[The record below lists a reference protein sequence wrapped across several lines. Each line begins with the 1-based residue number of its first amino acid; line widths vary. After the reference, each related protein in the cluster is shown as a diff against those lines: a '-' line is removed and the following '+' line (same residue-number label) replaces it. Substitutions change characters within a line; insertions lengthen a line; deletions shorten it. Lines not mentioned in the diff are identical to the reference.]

1 MKNNIITI
9 GLKGTKRYI
18 FLLLILSIIFSYLT
32 LQTAIY
38 VKYAIDNVICNNYK
52 DLPVLL
58 NKILTNNS
66 MHNLLIISAIII
78 LINLLLMI
86 IGYLRN
92 IITSKF
98 KLKINTN
105 VKLELFKHVLNL
117 EYKSYNSYDKTEI
130 LQRIT
135 EDADI
140 YSNFFN
146 NQFNM
151 IIDIIFLSIFI
162 IKETVN
168 LNVAITIYFII
179 TFVIM
184 ISFSLWYLKRLNKQI
199 EECIKARKKLLGATM
214 LNLNNFK
221 LIRMLNKQN
230 EEKERYKSLNKECTG
245 SNVKLIKLILFYEI
259 MSDHITYL
267 KTPIIFIIGGMSII
281 NGTMTIRSNNSI
293 TKLCRNNI

>member
-1 MKNNIITI
+1 M
-9 GLKGTKRYI
+9 
-18 FLLLILSIIFSYLT
+18 
-32 LQTAIY
+32 
-38 VKYAIDNVICNNYK
+38 VV
-52 DLPVLL
+52 
-58 NKILTNNS
+58 
-66 MHNLLIISAIII
+66 
-78 LINLLLMI
+78 
-86 IGYLRN
+86 GYLRN

-151 IIDIIFLSIFI
+151 IIDIIFLIIFI
-162 IKETVN
+162 VKETVN

-179 TFVIM
+179 TFFVM

-199 EECIKARKKLLGATM
+199 EECIKTRKKLLATTM

-230 EEKERYKSLNKECTG
+230 EEKERYKFLNKECTS

-267 KTPIIFIIGGMSII
+267 KTPIIFIIGGMSVI
-281 NGTMTIRSNNSI
+281 NGTMTIRRNNSI
-293 TKLCRNNI
+293 IKLCRNNI

>member
-1 MKNNIITI
+1 MKNNVITI

-38 VKYAIDNVICNNYK
+38 VKYAIDNVIYNDYEN
-52 DLPVLL
+52 LPIII
-58 NKILTNNS
+58 KQILTNS
-66 MHNLLIISAIII
+66 YMHNLLIISAIII
-78 LINLLLMI
+78 VINLLLMFVS
-86 IGYLRN
+86 YLRN

-105 VKLELFKHVLNL
+105 VKLELFKHVLKL

-151 IIDIIFLSIFI
+151 IIDIIFLTIFI
-162 IKETVN
+162 ITETVS
-168 LNVAITIYFII
+168 LNIAITIYFVI
-179 TFVIM
+179 TFLVM
-184 ISFSLWYLKRLNKQI
+184 ILFSFWYLKRLDKQI
-199 EECIKARKKLLGATM
+199 EECIRTRKKLLGATM

-221 LIRMLNKQN
+221 LIRMLNKQK
-230 EEKERYKSLNKECTG
+230 EEKERYKVLNEECTK

-267 KTPIIFIIGGMSII
+267 RTPIIFIIGGMSVI
-281 NGTMTIRSNNSI
+281 NGTMTIRRNNSI
-293 TKLCRNNI
+293 VKLCRKDI

>member
-1 MKNNIITI
+1 MKNNVITI

-38 VKYAIDNVICNNYK
+38 VKYAIDNVIYNDYEN
-52 DLPVLL
+52 LPVII
-58 NKILTNNS
+58 KQVLTNNY

-78 LINLLLMI
+78 VINLLLMFVS
-86 IGYLRN
+86 YLRN

-105 VKLELFKHVLNL
+105 VKLELFKHVLKL

-151 IIDIIFLSIFI
+151 IIDIIFLTIFI
-162 IKETVN
+162 ITETVS
-168 LNVAITIYFII
+168 LNIAITIYFVI
-179 TFVIM
+179 TFLVM
-184 ISFSLWYLKRLNKQI
+184 ILFSFWYLKRLDKQI
-199 EECIKARKKLLGATM
+199 EECIRTRKKLLGATM

-221 LIRMLNKQN
+221 LIRMLNKQK
-230 EEKERYKSLNKECTG
+230 EEKERYKVLNEECTK

-267 KTPIIFIIGGMSII
+267 RTPIIFIIGGMSVI
-281 NGTMTIRSNNSI
+281 NGTMTIRRNNSI
-293 TKLCRNNI
+293 VKLCRKDI

>member
-1 MKNNIITI
+1 MKKNVITI

-18 FLLLILSIIFSYLT
+18 FLLLILSIVISYLT

-38 VKYAIDNVICNNYK
+38 VKYAIDNVINNNYEE
-52 DLPVLL
+52 LPLIL
-58 NKILTNNS
+58 KGILTKNYIYD
-66 MHNLLIISAIII
+66 LLIISTIVI
-78 LINLLLMI
+78 LINSILMI
-86 IGYLRN
+86 MSYFRN
-92 IITSKF
+92 VITSKF
-98 KLKINTN
+98 KLKINSN
-105 VKLELFKHVLNL
+105 VKLELYRHVLNL

-135 EDADI
+135 EDSDI

-162 IKETVN
+162 ITETVS
-168 LNVAITIYFII
+168 LNIAITIYFVI
-179 TFVIM
+179 TFFIM
-184 ISFSLWYLKRLNKQI
+184 ITFSLWYLKRLDKQI
-199 EECIKARKKLLGATM
+199 GECITTRKNLLGTTM

-230 EEKERYKSLNKECTG
+230 EEEKKYKRLNKECIK
-245 SNVKLIKLILFYEI
+245 SNIKLIKLILFYEI

-267 KTPIIFIIGGMSII
+267 KTPIIFIIGGISVI
-281 NGTMTIRSNNSI
+281 NGTMTIRRNNSI
-293 TKLCRNNI
+293 IKLCRKNI

>member
-1 MKNNIITI
+1 MKNNVITI

-18 FLLLILSIIFSYLT
+18 FLLLILSMIFSYLT

-38 VKYAIDNVICNNYK
+38 VKYAIDNVIYNDYES
-52 DLPVLL
+52 LPILI
-58 NKILTNNS
+58 KQILTNNY

-78 LINLLLMI
+78 VINLLLMFVS
-86 IGYLRN
+86 YLRS

-105 VKLELFKHVLNL
+105 VKLKLFKHTLNL

-151 IIDIIFLSIFI
+151 IIDIIFLTIFI
-162 IKETVN
+162 ITETVS
-168 LNVAITIYFII
+168 LNIAITIYFVI
-179 TFVIM
+179 TFLVM
-184 ISFSLWYLKRLNKQI
+184 ILFSFWYLKRLDKQI
-199 EECIKARKKLLGATM
+199 GECIRTRKELLGTTM

-221 LIRMLNKQN
+221 LIRMLNKQK
-230 EEKERYKSLNKECTG
+230 EEKQKYKVLNDECTA

-267 KTPIIFIIGGMSII
+267 RTPIIFIIGGMSVI
-281 NGTMTIRSNNSI
+281 NGTMTIRRNNSI
-293 TKLCRNNI
+293 IKLCRKDI

>member
-1 MKNNIITI
+1 MKNNVITI

-38 VKYAIDNVICNNYK
+38 VKYAIDNVIYNDY
-52 DLPVLL
+52 DGLPRLI
-58 NKILTNNS
+58 KQILTNNYK
-66 MHNLLIISAIII
+66 HNLLIISAIIV

-86 IGYLRN
+86 VSYLRN

-151 IIDIIFLSIFI
+151 IIDIIFLTIFI
-162 IKETVN
+162 ITETVT
-168 LNVAITIYFII
+168 LNVAITIYFVI
-179 TFVIM
+179 TFLVM
-184 ISFSLWYLKRLNKQI
+184 ILFSFWYLKRLDKQI
-199 EECIKARKKLLGATM
+199 EECIKTRKKLLRTTM

-221 LIRMLNKQN
+221 LIRMLNKQK
-230 EEKERYKSLNKECTG
+230 EEKERYKSLNKECTS

-259 MSDHITYL
+259 MNDHITYL
-267 KTPIIFIIGGMSII
+267 KTPIIFIIGGMAVIK
-281 NGTMTIRSNNSI
+281 GTMTIRSNNSI